1 MTTVRTNNILLFMGR
16 RGQQHE
22 GALEEFL
29 VQRASKLNKKITAA
43 S

>member
-1 MTTVRTNNILLFMGR
+1 MTTVRTNNILPFMGR

-22 GALEEFL
+22 GALEKIL
-29 VQRASKLNKKITAA
+29 VQRASKLNKITAA